1 MNKAIGSQLKIGAI
15 LSYIS
20 IAINIISGL
29 IYTPWMIDQIGEAS
43 YGLYTLANT
52 LITLFL
58 VDFGFSSATSRY
70 VAKYRAE
77 GNQEKVD
84 NFLGVVYKLYM
95 IIDAIIFV
103 ALIVVYFLIDVIY
116 VKLTPAEIEQFK
128 VVYIIAASFAV
139 INFPFVTFNGIL
151 NAYEKF
157 IQLKVADLIYRVLL
171 VGMTVVALI
180 LGYGLYA
187 LVAVHAIV
195 GLIIILYKFIV
206 LKKCT
211 PAKVNFKYS
220 DRSLYKDLFG
230 FSIWV
235 TVASL
240 AQRLVFNITPS
251 VLGVV
256 ANSVAIAVFGIVTTI
271 EGYTYTVTN
280 AINGMFM
287 PKIARIYANDEEG
300 DIDPLLLKV
309 GKFQY
314 ILNGLI
320 VSGFAVVGKLFIDL
334 WVGPEFKLAY
344 YGILLVLIP
353 GLFYNSLQ
361 IANTAMTVKKKVKTT
376 ALVNVA
382 MGITNVILSFVFSYL
397 FGVVGACL
405 SIFVAYM
412 VRAIALN
419 IIYKKVLNVNIG
431 AFIKQCYLRMSI
443 PIILSIAIGL
453 VMNYYLP
460 FTGWIQFIL
469 VGCCTVGIYALGVL
483 LFGLNKNERKQ
494 IIGFVKNKIRR

>member
-1 MNKAIGSQLKIGAI
+1 MDNKKQIKLGAI

-20 IAINIISGL
+20 IAINIVAGL

-43 YGLYTLANT
+43 YGLYTLANS

-58 VDFGFSSATSRY
+58 VDFGLSSATSRY

-84 NFLGVVYKLYM
+84 NFLGVIYKLYM
-95 IIDAIIFV
+95 IIDAIIFI
-103 ALIVVYFLIDVIY
+103 ALIVMYFLIDVIY
-116 VKLTPAEIEQFK
+116 VKLTPVEIEQFK
-128 VVYIIAASFAV
+128 VVYIIAAAFAV

-157 IQLKVADLIYRVLL
+157 IQLKVADLIYRILL
-171 VGMTVVALI
+171 VGMTVAALI
-180 LGYGLYA
+180 MGYGLYA

-195 GLIIILYKFIV
+195 GLIIIVYKFIV

-211 PAKVNFKYS
+211 PVKVKIRYS
-220 DRSLYKDLFG
+220 ERSLYKDLLG

-235 TVASL
+235 TIASL

-251 VLGVV
+251 VLGAV
-256 ANSVAIAVFGIVTTI
+256 ASSAAIAVFGVVSTI
-271 EGYTYTVTN
+271 EGYTFTVTN

-287 PKIARIYANDEEG
+287 PKIARIYANNDG
-300 DIDPLLLKV
+300 DINPLLLKV

-334 WVGPEFKLAY
+334 WVGPEFELAY
-344 YGILLVLIP
+344 YGILLVIIP

-361 IANTAMTVKKKVKTT
+361 IANTAMTVRKKVKTI
-376 ALVNVA
+376 AFVNVA
-382 MGITNVILSFVFSYL
+382 MGITNVILSFVFSYF

-412 VRAIALN
+412 VRAVALN

-431 AFIKQCYLRMSI
+431 AFVSQCYLRMSI
-443 PIILSIAIGL
+443 PMIISIAVGL
-453 VMNYYLP
+453 VINRFMPL
-460 FTGWIQFIL
+460 TGWLQFIV
-469 VGCCTVGIYALGVL
+469 VGCATVAVYLLCVL
-483 LFGLNKNERKQ
+483 LFGLSKQEKNQ
-494 IIGFVKNKIRR
+494 IFGFAKKLIKR